1 MLIRRDILE
10 AIKRGEID
18 IQFRRWKRAT
28 IRPGGTLKTKVGVLS
43 IGRMDPI
50 TVEAVSEADC
60 RRAGFADKTEFL
72 NWLEKMKPGELCRIE
87 IGYLGDTPEA
97 RRN

>member
-1 MLIRRDILE
+1 MLIKRDILE

-43 IGRMDPI
+43 IGRIDPI
-50 TVEAVSEADC
+50 TVDEVTEADC
-60 RRAGFADKTEFL
+60 RRAGFADKAEFIK
-72 NWLEKMKPGELCRIE
+72 WLATMKAGELCRIE
-87 IGYLGDTPEA
+87 IGYLGEA
-97 RRN
+97 KET